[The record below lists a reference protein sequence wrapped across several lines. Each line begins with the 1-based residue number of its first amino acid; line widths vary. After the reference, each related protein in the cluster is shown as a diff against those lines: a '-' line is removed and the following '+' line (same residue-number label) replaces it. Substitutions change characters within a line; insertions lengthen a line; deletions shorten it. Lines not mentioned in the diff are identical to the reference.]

1 MVSLHKKSRH
11 IGCKYPNVSPAG
23 DQTGKH
29 VTYSL
34 FSSNTW
40 QSSNHEK
47 KTFKPTKKPQPH
59 FCIQRGLC
67 FKSESPGSKGLW
79 GLVKKSS
86 LLFLPQQI
94 LILNFTLWVFTPF
107 PVSISFEVP
116 KDGMRKA

>member
-1 MVSLHKKSRH
+1 MVANTQMFHLQGTRQASMLLTPCSPVTLGNLQIMKK
-11 IGCKYPNVSPAG
+11 KN
-23 DQTGKH
+23 
-29 VTYSL
+29 
-34 FSSNTW
+34 
-40 QSSNHEK
+40 
-47 KTFKPTKKPQPH
+47 FKPTKKPQPH